1 MLTLTIALFAVIL
14 LTHFFADVIK
24 AALVVMA
31 VLGVFYLVRDV
42 SFSALANEGARAL
55 YNATGELHSR
65 CERPAPHRFVGR
77 RI

>member
-1 MLTLTIALFAVIL
+1 MLTVIVALFAVIL
-14 LTHFFADVIK
+14 LAHFFADVIK

-42 SFSALANEGARAL
+42 SFTALADEGARAL
-55 YNATGELHSR
+55 YNATGELHDHCS
-65 CERPAPHRFVGR
+65 RPAPRRFVGR